1 MEQFLL
7 NIVSTINSYLSN
19 YILIILL
26 VGVGLFY
33 TIRTKFVQIRC
44 FGAGMKQVFGNFSL
58 KGGKQ
63 KSGLSSF
70 QALATA
76 IAAQVGTGNIVG
88 ACGAILIG
96 GPGAI
101 FWMWIIAFFGMATIY
116 AEAIA
121 AQKTRVVDEDGTVH
135 GGPVYY
141 ITSVFKGKGGKFLAG
156 FFAVAAMLA
165 LGFMGSMVQSNSI
178 GESMH
183 NAFNIPTWVVGL
195 VVTVIA
201 GFILGPISALAITL
215 VTATLEL
222 ITISQTGFIGFV
234 MNIISTSFFVVPA
247 TLIYQKKR
255 TLFGAI
261 VGLAVGVL
269 SMCVAMM
276 LWNYLITPLYMA
288 GTTREMVAKMLPT
301 VFLPFNLIKGTAN
314 ASLAMLSYKPLV
326 NALRKTNMLESID
339 TQGKGSERKIL
350 LIIVSAC
357 IFAVCV
363 LGFLI
368 MGGVI

>member
-1 MEQFLL
+1 MSSK
-7 NIVSTINSYLSN
+7 NKNKTKN
-19 YILIILL
+19 L
-26 VGVGLFY
+26 VMIGV
-33 TIRTKFVQIRC
+33 
-44 FGAGMKQVFGNFSL
+44 MS
-58 KGGKQ
+58 
-63 KSGLSSF
+63 
-70 QALATA
+70 ALAFALTCL
-76 IAAQVGTGNIVG
+76 GN
-88 ACGAILIG
+88 LI
-96 GPGAI
+96 PI
-101 FWMWIIAFFGMATIY
+101 
-116 AEAIA
+116 
-121 AQKTRVVDEDGTVH
+121 KV
-135 GGPVYY
+135 
-141 ITSVFKGKGGKFLAG
+141 AG
-156 FFAVAAMLA
+156 FLDYDPKD
-165 LGFMGSMVQSNSI
+165 I
-178 GESMH
+178 
-183 NAFNIPTWVVGL
+183 II
-195 VVTVIA
+195 VIA

-288 GTTREMVAKMLPT
+288 GTTREMIAKMLPT